1 MHITAISFT
10 LFVATIFPSYFKNK
24 KVLDVGS
31 ADINGTNNFLFV
43 ECDLTLVDL
52 LPSKNVNLVCRTKD
66 IPLPNGTFD
75 TIISTECF
83 EHDAEYKQS
92 ISKIYDLL
100 KPGGLF
106 LFTCASTG
114 RPEHGTRRTIP
125 SHSLSSQVDD
135 FTDYYS
141 NLTNHDI
148 HEILDLRK
156 SFIHYEFYYNE
167 KTYDL
172 YFYGIK
178 NTQEKCSLTPIPP
191 QYVFPGAILLE
202 KYANY

>member
-1 MHITAISFT
+1 MHINAISFT
-10 LFVATIFPSYFKNK
+10 FFVQATFPSFFKNK
-24 KVLDVGS
+24 KILDVGS
-31 ADINGTNNFLFV
+31 ADINGTNNILFYN
-43 ECDLTLVDL
+43 CDSTLVDL
-52 LPSKNVNLVCRTKD
+52 LPNKNVNLVCRTKD
-66 IPLPNGTFD
+66 IPLPNETFD

-114 RPEHGTRRTIP
+114 RLEHGTRRTTP
-125 SHSLSSQVDD
+125 SDSLGSQIDD
-135 FTDYYS
+135 FSDYYA

-156 SFIHYEFYYNE
+156 SFMHYEFYYNDQ
-167 KTYDL
+167 TCDL

-178 NTQEKCSLTPIPP
+178 NTKEKSSLSPVPI
-191 QYVFPGAILLE
+191 QYIFPGVLLLE